1 MYINS
6 IIEYIMF
13 LNNIKELK
21 YDNIIKIKK
30 QIKKLKINK
39 KL

>member
-1 MYINS
+1 MYNIYL
-6 IIEYIMF
+6 IEYVMF
-13 LNNIKELK
+13 LNNINELK

-39 KL
+39 K